1 VVCNCRC
8 DCCWCSC
15 FFCGEMAGGGAGD
28 AGGGEHASAAY
39 WYDACEDGASL
50 LCGIDFAAS
59 ADFDP
64 GLIPAMDCGADDGF
78 VAEIDRI
85 LESIN
90 AETTP
95 APPPPPPPAHAL
107 APAPA
112 PVAPPQ
118 PQPQLQEAFAAVA
131 HNAVAVVDAAQRTHG
146 VEARKEPRRE
156 SPVAAA
162 NGGGECRDGKRQRL
176 TAAGTGGPRQDWR
189 RRPPPPPPSRGW
201 EDRRGRREHERPRKR
216 DRDGHHT
223 HDHHRREARGFW
235 ERDRGGKMVF
245 RHGMWEAEV
254 DRQGKRARTQDGSP
268 AESKVEVDQTVASQ
282 KEKPVTEEQARQ
294 YQLEVLEQAKS
305 RNTIAFLETGAG
317 KTLIA
322 VLLIKSIC
330 DKMRKENKKM
340 LAVFLVPKVPLVY
353 QVLLKSEPLE
363 VFITSFLDAIIIYWS
378 NCSKLK

>member
-1 VVCNCRC
+1 
-8 DCCWCSC
+8 
-15 FFCGEMAGGGAGD
+15 MAGGPAGGD
-28 AGGGEHASAAY
+28 AGGEHAAASY

-90 AETTP
+90 AEAAP
-95 APPPPPPPAHAL
+95 APLPPPVPV
-107 APAPA
+107 PAPA
-112 PVAPPQ
+112 PVFPLQ
-118 PQPQLQEAFAAVA
+118 PQPQLQEAAATVA
-131 HNAVAVVDAAQRTHG
+131 HNAVAVSDVPQRSEA

-176 TAAGTGGPRQDWR
+176 TSGATGGPRHDWR
-189 RRPPPPPPSRGW
+189 RRPMPSAPPPSRGW
-201 EDRRGRREHERPRKR
+201 EDRRGRWDYDRSRKR
-216 DRDGHHT
+216 DRDRDGHYG
-223 HDHHRREARGFW
+223 HDHHRRARGFW

-245 RHGMWEAEV
+245 RHGMWEAEA
-254 DRQGKRARTQDGSP
+254 DRQGKRARTQDGCP
-268 AESKVEVDQTVASQ
+268 AAENKAEVDRTG
-282 KEKPVTEEQARQ
+282 KGKPVTEEKARQ

-330 DKMRKENKKM
+330 DKMLKENKKM

-353 QVLLKSEPLE
+353 QVQ
-363 VFITSFLDAIIIYWS
+363 T
-378 NCSKLK
+378 

>member
-1 VVCNCRC
+1 MVQ
-8 DCCWCSC
+8 S
-15 FFCGEMAGGGAGD
+15 EMAGGPGGGGD
-28 AGGGEHASAAY
+28 AGGEHAAAAY
-39 WYDACEDGASL
+39 WYDACEDSASL

-90 AETTP
+90 AEATP
-95 APPPPPPPAHAL
+95 APPPPPPAP

-112 PVAPPQ
+112 PVAPLQ
-118 PQPQLQEAFAAVA
+118 PQPQLQEAAATVA
-131 HNAVAVVDAAQRTHG
+131 HNAAAVSDVAQRAPA

-156 SPVAAA
+156 FPVAAA
-162 NGGGECRDGKRQRL
+162 NGGDDCRDGKRQRL
-176 TAAGTGGPRQDWR
+176 PAGGTGAPRHDWR
-189 RRPPPPPPSRGW
+189 RRPMAPPPPSRGW
-201 EDRRGRREHERPRKR
+201 EDRGRGRREYDRPRKR
-216 DRDGHHT
+216 DRDGHYGQC
-223 HDHHRREARGFW
+223 HDHHRRDPRGFW

-245 RHGMWEAEV
+245 RHGMWEAEA
-254 DRQGKRARTQDGSP
+254 DRQGKRARTKDGCPP
-268 AESKVEVDQTVASQ
+268 AENKAEVDRSG
-282 KEKPVTEEQARQ
+282 KEKPATEEKARQ

-330 DKMRKENKKM
+330 DKMLKENKKI

-353 QVLLKSEPLE
+353 QVQTHE
-363 VFITSFLDAIIIYWS
+363 
-378 NCSKLK
+378 

>member
-1 VVCNCRC
+1 
-8 DCCWCSC
+8 
-15 FFCGEMAGGGAGD
+15 MAGGAGD
-28 AGGGEHASAAY
+28 AGGGEHAAAAY

-90 AETTP
+90 AESAP
-95 APPPPPPPAHAL
+95 APPPPPPPA
-107 APAPA
+107 PA

-118 PQPQLQEAFAAVA
+118 LQLQEAVVAVA
-131 HNAVAVVDAAQRTHG
+131 HNAVAVVDAPQRTQA

-156 SPVAAA
+156 SPLAAA
-162 NGGGECRDGKRQRL
+162 NGGAEWRDGKRQR
-176 TAAGTGGPRQDWR
+176 TIAGATGGSRHDCR
-189 RRPPPPPPSRGW
+189 RRPMPLPPPPSRAW
-201 EDRRGRREHERPRKR
+201 EDRRGRREYDRPRKR
-216 DRDGHHT
+216 DRDGHYA

-245 RHGMWEAEV
+245 RHGMWEAEA

-268 AESKVEVDQTVASQ
+268 AETKVEVEQTAASQ

-294 YQLEVLEQAKS
+294 YQLEVLEQAKR

-330 DKMRKENKKM
+330 DKMLKENKKM
-340 LAVFLVPKVPLVY
+340 LAIFLVPKVPLVY
-353 QVLLKSEPLE
+353 QVLLKRVSL
-363 VFITSFLDAIIIYWS
+363 
-378 NCSKLK
+378 